1 MANVRIVLAQG
12 AIDGVNRVFAT
23 GEPYVPGSTAYI
35 LNGRIH
41 NRSLP
46 RGPDNDYGYIE
57 LDPAAGTIEV
67 DNPPLTDDVVQIF
80 FWSRKVVPA
89 PAVDRIV
96 GVVAAPQHV
105 QGVIREQVPARLV
118 GVVRGRA
125 IAGVLREP
133 SADRLVGQ
141 VTTQRIIGVIKE
153 KCP

>member
-1 MANVRIVLAQG
+1 MLAQG
-12 AIDGVNRVFAT
+12 SVDGINRVFAT

-41 NRSLP
+41 NRALP

-57 LDPAAGTIEV
+57 LDPASGTIQV
-67 DNPPLTDDVVQIF
+67 DNPPRIDDVVQIF
-80 FWSRKVVPA
+80 FWSRKVLPA

-96 GVVAAPQHV
+96 GVVSTPQRV
-105 QGVIREQVPARLV
+105 QGVIREQVPTRLV
-118 GVVRGRA
+118 GVVRRSV
-125 IAGVLREP
+125 IQGVVREP
-133 SADRLVGQ
+133 APDRLVGQ